1 MQVRILNEHMYA
13 CMYITTYVC
22 IITVFPRLI
31 PQGYNYFHAKNQGCV
46 CVCCMCIIYIR
57 MYLLYV
63 RIFVHVSIYN
73 CIYVR
78 MYLYVSLFVC
88 MYCVY
93 LAKYRGVTLCTV
105 FQKINVM
112 FNQI

>member
-1 MQVRILNEHMYA
+1 
-13 CMYITTYVC
+13 
-22 IITVFPRLI
+22 
-31 PQGYNYFHAKNQGCV
+31 
-46 CVCCMCIIYIR
+46 

-63 RIFVHVSIYN
+63 RIFVHVSIYIYN

-93 LAKYRGVTLCTV
+93 LAKYRGVILRTI

>member
-1 MQVRILNEHMYA
+1 
-13 CMYITTYVC
+13 
-22 IITVFPRLI
+22 
-31 PQGYNYFHAKNQGCV
+31 
-46 CVCCMCIIYIR
+46 
-57 MYLLYV
+57 
-63 RIFVHVSIYN
+63 
-73 CIYVR
+73 

-93 LAKYRGVTLCTV
+93 LAKCRGVTLRTV